1 MWRSDSR
8 KKREYDSCAGR
19 WCGSGEEDGDEDGD
33 DDSEDD
39 GEGDG
44 EGNMMAILWP
54 ELGRGMPHILVK
66 YIKCIDR

>member
-19 WCGSGEEDGDEDGD
+19 CWGSGEEDGD

-54 ELGRGMPHILVK
+54 ELGRGMPHMVK